1 MESAISEH
9 LTLKCGLQM
18 KNRLVKAAMAEHM
31 SDSDNLPTELHNRAY
46 AEWGRGGWGML
57 LTGNVQVDRMYLGDA
72 RDVAPNPA
80 IEPELIRRWSEWSAA
95 CTKHGTPTVMQICHP
110 GRQSPMGAG
119 SRCLTAKNV
128 APSPI
133 PLSFGSR
140 IIDRF
145 ASSVIFGTPREMTQ
159 KDIDHVVD
167 QFVYTSRLASQTGF
181 QGVELH
187 AAHGYL
193 LSQFL
198 SPTANLR
205 TDQYGGSPAGR
216 VKIIVDIIHAIRKA
230 VPATFCVGIKLNS
243 VDHQSES
250 ALKACVEQLKLI
262 VEAGVD
268 FVEISGGSY
277 EDPQMMSSSASN
289 KQPEK
294 SARTVAREAFFL
306 EFASAIRAQF
316 PGTPLM
322 VTGGFRTRTGMEKA
336 LIDKDCDMIGIGRP
350 AVLKPTLPNDIL
362 LNPDVPAESAR
373 LVTQQINQPWIL
385 KMLSNRS
392 VGAGL
397 ESTWYSS
404 QIERLGRG
412 LAHTTA

>member
-1 MESAISEH
+1 MESAISET
-9 LTLKCGLQM
+9 LTLKCGLQL

-31 SDSDNLPTELHNRAY
+31 SDSDNLPTELHNRSY

-57 LTGNVQVDRMYLGDA
+57 LTGNVQVDRTYLGDA
-72 RDVAPNPA
+72 RDVAPNSA
-80 IEPELIRRWSEWSAA
+80 IESEVIRRWRTWSAA

-119 SRCLTAKNV
+119 SRCLTAKNI

-133 PLSFGSR
+133 PLNLGSG
-140 IIDRF
+140 IVEKV
-145 ASSVIFGTPREMTQ
+145 ASAVIFGTPREMTQ
-159 KDIDHVVD
+159 KDIDHVVE

-193 LSQFL
+193 LSLFL

-205 TDQYGGSPAGR
+205 TDEYGGSPAGR

-230 VPATFCVGIKLNS
+230 VPADFCVGIKLNS

-277 EDPQMMSSSASN
+277 EDPRMMDGTSD

-322 VTGGFRTRTGMEKA
+322 VTGGFRTRAGMEKA
-336 LIDKDCDMIGIGRP
+336 LTDGDCDMIGIGRP

-362 LNPDVPAESAR
+362 LNPDVPADSAR
-373 LVTQQINQPWIL
+373 LVTQQIKQSWIL

-392 VGAGL
+392 VGAGV
-397 ESTWYSS
+397 ET
-404 QIERLGRG
+404 
-412 LAHTTA
+412 

>member
-80 IEPELIRRWSEWSAA
+80 IEPE
-95 CTKHGTPTVMQICHP
+95 HGTPTVMQICHP